1 MDIDL
6 DWQRRNGG
14 ELVRDALEKGKVRR
28 PCSKRRQCRIPHW
41 RNLI

>member
-14 ELVRDALEKGKVRR
+14 ELVRDALEKGKATTRN
-28 PCSKRRQCRIPHW
+28 RIP
-41 RNLI
+41 RQRDLI